1 MFNKCTV
8 LEKLLRHDQFIKLIF
23 TLVTWKH
30 LGVFCGCIQVIA
42 DKTHKFNYS
51 DIENS
56 VHTCLIETFSR
67 IDFPFCWCFLLQAP
81 DKVYCCTTSDPAMVL
96 MKTKQCVQKTLISMF
111 ALLRP
116 LNPAIY
122 CRENLHLKLCNLCVS
137 SIFFFNYKRAPSRGG
152 N

>member
-1 MFNKCTV
+1 MLTLRNHNWHSEAKDIVFNKCTV

-23 TLVTWKH
+23 TLVTRKH

-42 DKTHKFNYS
+42 DKTHRLNYS

-56 VHTCLIETFSR
+56 VHTCLIETFSG

-96 MKTKQCVQKTLISMF
+96 IKRKQCVYSPQTTKSRY
-111 ALLRP
+111 LL
-116 LNPAIY
+116 
-122 CRENLHLKLCNLCVS
+122 
-137 SIFFFNYKRAPSRGG
+137 
-152 N
+152 